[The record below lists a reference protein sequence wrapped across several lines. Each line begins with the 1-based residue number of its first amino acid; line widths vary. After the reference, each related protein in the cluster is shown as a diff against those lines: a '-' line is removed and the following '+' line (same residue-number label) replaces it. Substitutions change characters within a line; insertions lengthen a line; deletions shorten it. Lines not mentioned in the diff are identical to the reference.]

1 MAKPFEEVVMDDVM
15 SKAEQ
20 RALVYG
26 MWKVMGTNGY
36 GQVTITI
43 EKGHPRRIETT
54 DSETLPRDDSGA
66 R

>member
-1 MAKPFEEVVMDDVM
+1 MGKPFEEVALVDVL

-20 RALVYG
+20 RALAYKL
-26 MWKVMGTNGY
+26 WEVMGTSGY

-54 DSETLPRDDSGA
+54 DSETLPRNDSGG